1 MTMFGY
7 IRLSLREAD
16 EGTSLDSQRAAI
28 QAYADVHGE
37 QIEFFTDDGFSGRS
51 TKRPAYQELRR
62 RLAEPDLTAIVCRS
76 VDRLGRNLKEFL
88 VLVDEAAEHG
98 IFVVATASSIDTS
111 TSAGKMF
118 TQLLRVFAEAESSAI
133 GERQV
138 CSQRERRRQGRSI
151 GVASYGYQS
160 QDTGS
165 GSFKVIVEHQANIIL
180 TAAEAVLA
188 GGSIYSTARAMN
200 DAGETTSRGNP
211 WAGVS
216 LRRLLSNPSIAG
228 LRHHQGQLL
237 TDDTG
242 ALYHDKHLEIVPLA
256 RWRELQEVLQSR
268 KTNRVVGEAG
278 EQLLLSGVARC
289 GTCSGT
295 FIKGS
300 RSNQPSRYRC
310 RNLENNKCAQGV
322 TISAD
327 KLDAYVLEQ
336 LEPLA
341 NMPVFET
348 ITTVDPENAIQRETL
363 TMQIDDAMES
373 LGQVTHDQVAELAV
387 RISALKQSLS
397 LIPVATVET
406 RRDTGATFA
415 QLLHE
420 SPEIVVKQALEA
432 VLVHPPIIPKSRIIN
447 SDRLKLIWRDSQQG
461 FDE

>member
-1 MTMFGY
+1 MTIFGY
-7 IRLSLREAD
+7 IRLSVRESD
-16 EGTSLDSQRAAI
+16 EGTSLKSQRAAI
-28 QAYADVHGE
+28 QAYADAHGE
-37 QIEFFTDDGFSGRS
+37 AVEFLSDDGFSGRS

-62 RLAEPDLTAIVCRS
+62 RLAEPGLTAIVCRS

-118 TQLLRVFAEAESSAI
+118 TQLLGVFAEAESSAI

-138 CSQRERRRQGRSI
+138 YSQRERRKQGRSI

-165 GSFKVIVEHQANIIL
+165 GSFKVIVEQQANIIL

-188 GGSIYSTARAMN
+188 GGSIYSAARSMN

-211 WAGVS
+211 WAGIS

-237 TDDTG
+237 TDDSG

-256 RWRELQEVLQSR
+256 RWRKLQEVLQSR

-278 EQLLLSGVARC
+278 DQLLLSGVARC
-289 GTCSGT
+289 GSCSGT

-300 RSNQPSRYRC
+300 RRNQPPRYRC

-322 TISAD
+322 TISVE

-341 NMPVFET
+341 HMPVFET
-348 ITTVDPENAIQRETL
+348 VTTEAPENIIQRETL
-363 TMQIDDAMES
+363 TMQISDAMES
-373 LGQVTHDQVAELAV
+373 LGQATHDQVAEIAV
-387 RISALKQSLS
+387 RISELKQSLS
-397 LIPVATVET
+397 MVPISTSET
-406 RRDTGATFA
+406 AHDTGATFGD
-415 QLLHE
+415 LLHE
-420 SPEIVVKQALEA
+420 SPELVVSQALEA
-432 VLVHPPIIPKSRIIN
+432 VMVYPPATPRSRLIN
-447 SDRLKLIWRDSQQG
+447 SDRVTLVWREYLEN
-461 FDE
+461 FDD